1 MTSCVLGACSLGFAG
16 AGSCECEQDI
26 RCVGAND
33 GPRCVGDAADGA
45 GYCGCTVDSDCTPR
59 TCVTFTVVRY
69 QDIVDTLSVR
79 TSFTH

>member
-59 TCVTFTVVRY
+59 TCVTFTVEGTFPAGY
-69 QDIVDTLSVR
+69 CQ
-79 TSFTH
+79 